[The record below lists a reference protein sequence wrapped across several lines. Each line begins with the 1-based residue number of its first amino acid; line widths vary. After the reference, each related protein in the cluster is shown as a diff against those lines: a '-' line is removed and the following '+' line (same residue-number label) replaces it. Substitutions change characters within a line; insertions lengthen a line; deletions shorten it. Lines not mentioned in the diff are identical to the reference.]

1 MKARQKIYDC
11 FLFWKE
17 FTALEIRLNELY
29 EVVDQFVIVEFS
41 QSHTGLPKPFFLT
54 ENLDRFSKFLDK
66 LTVIKVDRK
75 FRNSSPLNI
84 AHNQRRILDEIINQ
98 LNPGPNDL
106 ILTSD
111 SDEIVKS
118 SVLKELKSQ
127 NLQYCNVA
135 FELSLFHNYIN
146 NYMGEW
152 LRPRLNTFK
161 DFRGFSAAYRDIFIF
176 QNFNLRRFKFMPILR
191 INPFFS
197 ANKFDSKIGMW
208 LTRPTRDMTIIKNAG
223 WHFTKIYSAEDHFE
237 HAKNSPHFYE
247 QTEIIDVKSIKNRI
261 LDNQTSYGRIKS
273 GKNVKIDTTF
283 PRYIQNNEVKFSN
296 YINKGDNL

>member
-1 MKARQKIYDC
+1 
-11 FLFWKE
+11 
-17 FTALEIRLNELY
+17 
-29 EVVDQFVIVEFS
+29 VIVEFS

-54 ENLDRFSKFLDK
+54 ENLDKFSKFSDK
-66 LTVIKVDRK
+66 LTVITVDRK
-75 FRNSSPLNI
+75 FRNSSPLKI
-84 AHNQRRILDEIINQ
+84 AHKQRKILDEIINQ
-98 LNPGPNDL
+98 LNPDPNDL

-118 SVLKELKSQ
+118 SVLKELKLQ

-152 LRPRLNTFK
+152 LRPRLKTFK
-161 DFRGFSAAYRDIFIF
+161 DFRGFSASYRDIFIL
-176 QNFNLRRFKFMPILR
+176 QNFELRRCKFIPILR

-208 LTRPTRDMTIIKNAG
+208 SRSTKRDLTIIKNAG

-247 QTEIIDVKSIKNRI
+247 QTEVIDMQSIKNRI
-261 LDNQTSYGRIKS
+261 LDNQTSYGRIKN
-273 GKNVKIDTTF
+273 GKIIKIDTTF